1 MSIALNVNPPG
12 SGLAVTDT
20 TRVGTIN
27 ATFTASATGN
37 ETITSTTSTNPNA
50 GITVTSTS
58 ATTVTAV
65 GTYEDVFVDVFTTV
79 DTGTSNL
86 EQSGAGGGNCVDIH
100 ANKGS
105 KLIYD
110 VAQDTAAF
118 YTLTYVVTVT
128 WVDTSEGAD
137 PASGT
142 ETFNVTHKILQNYQY
157 LKECIE
163 DFYAAERTAACG

>member
-1 MSIALNVNPPG
+1 MTISVNVNPPG
-12 SGLAVTDT
+12 SGLVVPET

-27 ATFTASATGN
+27 ATFTASSDG
-37 ETITSTTSTNPNA
+37 ETITSTTSTTHG

-65 GTYEDVFVDVFTTV
+65 GTYEDVFEDQFTTV

-86 EQSGAGGGNCVDIH
+86 EQSGANGGNCVDIH
-100 ANKGS
+100 ANKSS

-110 VAQDTAAF
+110 VTQDTAAF
-118 YTLTYVVTVT
+118 YTLTYVVTVS
-128 WVDTSEGAD
+128 WVDTREGAD
-137 PASGT
+137 PTSGS
-142 ETFNVTHKILQNYQY
+142 ENFNVTHKVLQNYQY

-163 DFYAAERTAACG
+163 TFYAAERTAACG

>member
-12 SGLAVTDT
+12 SGLVVTET

-27 ATFTASATGN
+27 ATFTASSTG
-37 ETITSTTSTNPNA
+37 ETITSTTSTTHG

-65 GTYEDVFVDVFTTV
+65 GTYEDVFEDVFTTV
-79 DTGTSNL
+79 DTGSSNL

-100 ANKGS
+100 ANKSS

-110 VAQDTAAF
+110 VSQDTAAF
-118 YTLTYVVTVT
+118 YTLTYAVTVT
-128 WVDTSEGAD
+128 WVDTREDAD
-137 PASGT
+137 PTSGT

-157 LKECIE
+157 LRECIE
-163 DFYAAERTAACG
+163 TFYAAERTAACG